1 MQTFTQHERDFV
13 VEFLADTL
21 HGLTMNNVE
30 SRQEGDGFI
39 RMQDAL
45 EVLDNLQ
52 MLYNKSK
59 DDGDWTKGETDA
71 TWTFT
76 LEDAQDALTS
86 YDTEYRECI
95 CEQFEDA
102 CKDALELAQKRHAS
116 VDLGNADYATLA
128 QRVTGYEY

>member
-21 HGLTMNNVE
+21 HALTMNNVE

-39 RMQDAL
+39 RMTDAL

-52 MLYNKSK
+52 MLYNKNK
-59 DDGDWTKGETDA
+59 DDGDWTKGETEA

-76 LEDAQDALTS
+76 LEDAQDALQN

-95 CEQFEDA
+95 CEQFEEA
-102 CKDALELAQKRHAS
+102 CKDALELAHKRHAS

-128 QRVTGYEY
+128 HRITGY

>member
-21 HGLTMNNVE
+21 HALTMNNVE

-39 RMQDAL
+39 RMMDAL
-45 EVLDNLQ
+45 EVMENLQ
-52 MLYNKSK
+52 MLYNKHK
-59 DDGDWTKGETDA
+59 DDGDWTKGETNA

-76 LEDAQDALTS
+76 LEDAQDALQS

-128 QRVTGYEY
+128 HRVTGY

>member
-21 HGLTMNNVE
+21 HGLTMNNVA

-102 CKDALELAQKRHAS
+102 CKDALKLAQKRHAS

-128 QRVTGYEY
+128 HRITGY

>member
-13 VEFLADTL
+13 IEFLADTL

-76 LEDAQDALTS
+76 LEDAQDALQS

-128 QRVTGYEY
+128 HRVTGY